1 MVNDV
6 KILRTLAAQYAQIAF
21 SDHQKDMYELHA
33 SVNDLHPERP
43 IVLMNELTWSELNYD
58 GSLTLL
64 CQDEDF
70 RMLAD

>member
-6 KILRTLAAQYAQIAF
+6 KILRTLAAQDAQIAF

-43 IVLMNELTWSELNYD
+43 IVLMNELPGVS
-58 GSLTLL
+58 
-64 CQDEDF
+64 
-70 RMLAD
+70 